1 MRSRPQC
8 GTRARVARSGFA
20 VPMSSPRYICRA
32 SAEMTVIGTRAP
44 IATATAVLPTP
55 VGPTM
60 TGVRGW
66 GSGAA
71 EAAFKLFLRELNEA
85 RTAMYVVRR
94 QRCGEEPQDQ
104 LPHFSGVERLP
115 GLDRCPARVGC
126 GEPLETILPT
136 TKPSPGEIGDELLKA
151 ATGLEAWMRIRS
163 RMHHDAA
170 AGEWLNLEADAREQL
185 AVRIDRIE
193 LRGPEVE
200 GQGQQQ
206 PLRRRAVAGELP
218 HDVFGQNPLV

>member
-1 MRSRPQC
+1 MRSRPRC

-32 SAEMTVIGTRAP
+32 SAEITVIGTRAP

-85 RTAMYVVRR
+85 RTAVYVVRR
-94 QRCGEEPQDQ
+94 QRCSEEPQDQ

-126 GEPLETILPT
+126 GDPPETILPT
-136 TKPSPGEIGDELLKA
+136 TKPSAGAIDDELHKP
-151 ATGLEAWMRIRS
+151 TTRREARMRTRS
-163 RMHHDAA
+163 RMHHDPRA
-170 AGEWLNLEADAREQL
+170 AGGLDPEAGA
-185 AVRIDRIE
+185 
-193 LRGPEVE
+193 
-200 GQGQQQ
+200 
-206 PLRRRAVAGELP
+206 
-218 HDVFGQNPLV
+218 

>member
-1 MRSRPQC
+1 MRARPRC

-32 SAEMTVIGTRAP
+32 SAEMTVIGTSAP
-44 IATATAVLPTP
+44 IAAATAVLPTP

-85 RTAMYVVRR
+85 RTAVYVVRR
-94 QRCGEEPQDQ
+94 QRCSEEPQDQ

-136 TKPSPGEIGDELLKA
+136 TKPSAGEIGDELLKA
-151 ATGLEAWMRIRS
+151 ATGLEAWMRTRS
-163 RMHHDAA
+163 SMHHDAA
-170 AGEWLNLEADAREQL
+170 AGEWLDINADALEQH
-185 AVRIDRIE
+185 AERCEHIDIC
-193 LRGPEVE
+193 GPEVE
-200 GQGQQQ
+200 GQGQQ
-206 PLRRRAVAGELP
+206 
-218 HDVFGQNPLV
+218 